1 MVYVSSLFRYGPR
14 KSDTYGLFPS
24 PPHGGWHG
32 AGGFNGLHWSRSFR
46 AHRVV
51 LEEFL
56 EDWYDRSAVECNLFE
71 NISEVDKYSITC
83 TVCRHFKEEC
93 CSTDS
98 RGPSIL
104 KLLKACYHH
113 DEQLGNNDQ

>member
-1 MVYVSSLFRYGPR
+1 
-14 KSDTYGLFPS
+14 
-24 PPHGGWHG
+24 
-32 AGGFNGLHWSRSFR
+32 
-46 AHRVV
+46 V

-56 EDWYDRSAVECNLFE
+56 EDWYDRSAEECNLFE
-71 NISEVDKYSITC
+71 NISEVDRYSITC
-83 TVCRHFKEEC
+83 TVCCHFKEKC